1 MAKPIYPAAHRE
13 DRVEI
18 LHNTEV
24 SDPYRW
30 LEDSES
36 PSTVAW
42 SADQAALYAA
52 NAETFPNHD
61 RFFSSIEKLV
71 RVGVHGTP
79 NWRGDRQFF
88 MRREPEQELS
98 VLLTVGADG
107 VEKVLVDP
115 IQLDAAGTTTLDAW
129 QPSKEGDL
137 MSYQI
142 SVGGSEESEL
152 WVIETDTGK
161 VVDGPIDRARY
172 SPVAW
177 LPGGQAFYYVRRL
190 APGSVPANEEQYH
203 RRVYLH
209 QVGTAADTDVEIF
222 GAGLTITNYYGVS
235 VSRDGRWLQI
245 TTHEGTA
252 PRNEIY
258 WADLAGADVSAPPL
272 RRVFGDVDASA
283 DFHVGRDGRLYIGTD
298 MNAPM
303 GRLCVAD
310 PEHPEMENWVDLIPE
325 DPKAVLQGTVTLD
338 GPELEVPQ
346 LVVVRTRHTVSE
358 LSVHNAVDGTF
369 IRKLELPGAGT
380 IGAVS
385 EKPEGGNEIW
395 FAYTDHVNPSR
406 VFKYNATTDST
417 SLWAEPPG
425 AVVVPNVNTQQ
436 VVYKSKDGTEVRMF
450 IISAHQ
456 APKQPLPTILYG
468 YGGFGVDLNP
478 VYSPEILTWVEAG
491 GVYAVANIRGGGEE
505 GELWHRDGMME
516 NKQNSFD
523 DFIAAAEWLI
533 ANKWTTHSQLGIEGG
548 SNGGL
553 LVGAVLTQRPDL
565 FQAVICSAPLLDM
578 VRYELHGLGAT
589 WNVEYGSALNPDQFP
604 WLYAYSPFHAVQNE
618 VEYPAVLFTVFD
630 GDSRVDPLHARK
642 MCAALQFATTSSR
655 PILIRAEAEVGHG
668 QRSVTRGIQ
677 LVADELAFMAA
688 QLNLKIGS

>member
-1 MAKPIYPAAHRE
+1 MSKPQYPAAHRE
-13 DRVEI
+13 NRIET

-24 SDPYRW
+24 ADPYRW
-30 LEDSES
+30 LEDSEL
-36 PSTVAW
+36 PETVSW
-42 SADQAALYAA
+42 SEAQTKLYSKIASGFSSH
-52 NAETFPNHD
+52 E
-61 RFFSSIEKLV
+61 RFFSTIEKLV
-71 RVGVHGTP
+71 RVGVQGAP
-79 NWRGDRQFF
+79 NWRGNRQFF
-88 MRREPEQELS
+88 MRRKPEQELA
-98 VLLTVGADG
+98 VLMTVDGAG

-129 QPSKEGDL
+129 QPSKEGTL
-137 MSYQI
+137 MSYQV

-152 WVIETDTGK
+152 WVIETETGK

-177 LPGGQAFYYVRRL
+177 LPGGEAFYYVRRL
-190 APGSVPANEEQYH
+190 APGSIPADEEQYH

-209 QVGTAADTDVEIF
+209 KVGTDASNDVEIF
-222 GAGLTITNYYGVS
+222 GAGLTITNYYGVT

-252 PRNEIY
+252 PRNEVF
-258 WADLAGADVSAPPL
+258 WADLAGADISAPPL
-272 RRVFGDVDASA
+272 RKVFGDVDANA
-283 DFHVGRDGRLYIGTD
+283 DFHVGRDGRLYISTD
-298 MNAPM
+298 LDAPM

-310 PEHPEMENWVDLIPE
+310 PEKPEMENWKDLISE
-325 DPKAVLQGTVTLD
+325 DPTAVLQGTVTLD
-338 GPELEVPQ
+338 GPELEVAQ

-358 LSVHNAVDGTF
+358 LSVHNANDGSF
-369 IRKLELPGAGT
+369 MRKLELPGAGT

-406 VFKYNATTDST
+406 VFKYNATKDETT
-417 SLWAEPPG
+417 LWAEPPG
-425 AVVVPNVNTQQ
+425 AVEVPNVNTQQ
-436 VVYKSKDGTEVRMF
+436 VVYKSKDGTDVRMF
-450 IISAHQ
+450 IISKNKN
-456 APKQPLPTILYG
+456 PEIPLPTILYG

-523 DFIAAAEWLI
+523 DFIAAGEWLI
-533 ANKWTTHSQLGIEGG
+533 ANKWTTSKELGIEGG

-604 WLYAYSPFHAVQNE
+604 WLFAYSPYHAVKEN
-618 VEYPAVLFTVFD
+618 VAYPSVLFTVFD

-642 MCAALQFATTSSR
+642 MCAALQHATTSER

-688 QLNLKIGS
+688 QLNLKIGA